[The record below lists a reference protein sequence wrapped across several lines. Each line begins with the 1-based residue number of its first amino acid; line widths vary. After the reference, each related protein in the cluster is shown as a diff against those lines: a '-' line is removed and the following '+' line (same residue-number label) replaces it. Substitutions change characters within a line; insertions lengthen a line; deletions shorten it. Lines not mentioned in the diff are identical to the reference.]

1 MRQAIATPLDKADA
15 LDVHGPLAGAL
26 LGLPGLPPLR
36 VDDMAAALEVTFLPP
51 HSRTRRLEAAA
62 AAFRHALTACG
73 ARVTE
78 FEDALGPTG
87 KLRPGVVV
95 IEQGEGASQDLAI
108 HRLSSLYL
116 NPLVILLDAPA
127 PAGLDGGPQDVLDAI
142 VGQLAWHLSHL
153 PIFIED
159 HQWTAC
165 TMNGAVLRGKTND
178 LDAFVARSLVPKLTA
193 QVAPPRRDVVSIREG
208 AFEPARLPGAAEIAA
223 DFSNAGQAWAENG
236 LMLAHTSLDALDYRD
251 RHARRI
257 VAAYLDQ
264 RTGMSYGFM
273 LRQLPV
279 AVAPAVPRQSA
290 PPAVRDALATA
301 PIARADG
308 TTWAGV
314 RLADEDWAI
323 EIPDVWVVSTRSGC
337 KKTEVDPARD
347 LVRLGLEGGRIVLET
362 PAGVPAGSARPS
374 YDTLVML
381 THAVGNVI
389 VSALQQVLTP
399 GAGALAEAMAGE
411 GPTASHWHGYV
422 REGTA
427 PEGFASHGADN
438 PPVSC
443 STPQSAVYAL
453 VGKLKAFEAALASD
467 TPFAGDVHV
476 EPHHGT
482 NLVGAMS
489 LVEAAQWAAENDP
502 ASALLAGAP
511 ATAPKAA

>member
-1 MRQAIATPLDKADA
+1 MPQEIATLNDRADA

-51 HSRTRRLEAAA
+51 HSRARRLESAAE
-62 AAFRHALTACG
+62 AFRHALTACG
-73 ARVTE
+73 ARVTD
-78 FEDALGPTG
+78 FEDALRPDG

-95 IEQGEGASQDLAI
+95 VEQGEGAIEDLAI
-108 HRLSSLYL
+108 HRLASLYL
-116 NPLVILLDAPA
+116 NPLVILLDSPA

-153 PIFIED
+153 PIFVED

-165 TMNGAVLRGKTND
+165 TMNGAVIRGKTND

-193 QVAPPRRDVVSIREG
+193 QVAPPRRDVVAIREG
-208 AFEPARLPGAAEIAA
+208 AFAPSQLAGAAEIAD
-223 DFSNAGQAWAENG
+223 DFARAGQAWADNG

-264 RTGMSYGFM
+264 RTGMSYGFL

-279 AVAPAVPRQSA
+279 PVEPALLRADAPS
-290 PPAVRDALATA
+290 AVRDALAIAPTA
-301 PIARADG
+301 HVNG

-314 RLADEDWAI
+314 HLAEEDWAI
-323 EIPDVWVVSTRSGC
+323 QVPDVWVVSTRSGC

-362 PAGVPAGSARPS
+362 PAGVPGSARPS

-389 VSALQQVLTP
+389 VSALQKALTP
-399 GAGALAEAMAGE
+399 GAGALAAALDED

-422 REGTA
+422 RSGIA
-427 PEGFASHGADN
+427 PTGFASHGVDN

-453 VGKLKAFEAALASD
+453 VGKLKAFEAALAAG

-482 NLVGAMS
+482 NLVGAVT
-489 LVEAAQWAAENDP
+489 LVDAAQWAAEHDP

-511 ATAPKAA
+511 AAAPKAA